1 MPAKKKENNN
11 IKQFI
16 TVVGVYIHVY
26 IYTRPNPFNKTKIK
40 NPSPEKK
47 CLSKCPLDIASLTSS
62 TFLRD
67 NI

>member
-47 CLSKCPLDIASLTSS
+47 MP
-62 TFLRD
+62 
-67 NI
+67 